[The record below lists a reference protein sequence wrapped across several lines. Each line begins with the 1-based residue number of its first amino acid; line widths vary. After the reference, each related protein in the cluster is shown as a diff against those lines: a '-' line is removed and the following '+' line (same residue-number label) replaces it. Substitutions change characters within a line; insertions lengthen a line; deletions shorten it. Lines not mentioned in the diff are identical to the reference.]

1 MIKNYLKVAF
11 RNLIR
16 NKAFTTINILGL
28 AIGMASA
35 ILILLWVQNELSFD
49 SFYKK
54 TDRLYVMYNRDKF
67 DGVLHSWNTTPKVMA
82 PALKKD
88 YPEVEDATR
97 YSQVTFLLTAGEKK
111 FNLRGAFTDSGFLNM
126 FSLSLLKGNAEQ
138 TLNGTNDIVLTQ
150 KLAKKLFGNEDAMGK
165 IVRIDS
171 NANFIVTGV
180 LADLPNNTSFDF

>member
-111 FNLRGAFTDSGFLNM
+111 FNLRGAFTDSGFLKM
-126 FSLSLLKGNAEQ
+126 FSLPLLKGNAEQ
-138 TLNGTNDIVLTQ
+138 TLNGTNNIVLTE
-150 KLAKKLFGNEDAMGK
+150 KLAKKLFG
-165 IVRIDS
+165 
-171 NANFIVTGV
+171 
-180 LADLPNNTSFDF
+180 